1 MVERRH
7 GLSADDV
14 ETNLAI
20 MVAENKVLKVNYKGN
35 ISYRNPAKRKR
46 RKRDHSETADRKSVA
61 IMRAKLPRK
70 KLLKLKKAT
79 KALVKPKRKRGRPPL
94 KKKVKVK
101 PVVEADEDTEE
112 EVIDESMMATAVD
125 DDDINNDLSKSPEV
139 DSHKEDKSDNESAPD
154 SSADEKTSIGRQ
166 KVCIKYQLVKGRKKY
181 ELVKGRRSCS
191 EGGSSIDQQKT
202 GGAESDHT
210 SCENGLLND
219 ITTHDVKDTKAEPA
233 SSLVSSKKIKL
244 IMNKKKVSITL
255 MDSMYFC
262 YLGSSA
268 VFEAMTCHADLLVR
282 WYE

>member
-7 GLSADDV
+7 GLSVDDV

-35 ISYRNPAKRKR
+35 ISYRNPARWKR
-46 RKRDHSETADRKSVA
+46 RKRDQTETVDRKSVA

-94 KKKVKVK
+94 KKKAKVK

-112 EVIDESMMATAVD
+112 EVIDESLMGTTVD
-125 DDDINNDLSKSPEV
+125 DDVNNDMSKSPEV
-139 DSHKEDKSDNESAPD
+139 DSHRQDKSDNESAPD
-154 SSADEKTSIGRQ
+154 SSADEKSGIGRQ

-181 ELVKGRRSCS
+181 ELVKGRSSCGK
-191 EGGSSIDQQKT
+191 GGSSIDRQKT
-202 GGAESDHT
+202 GGTESDCT
-210 SCENGLLND
+210 TCEDGLLND
-219 ITTHDVKDTKAEPA
+219 ITTDDVKDTKTEPT

-255 MDSMYFC
+255 MGSIYFC
-262 YLGSSA
+262 YLGCST
-268 VFEAMTCHADLLVR
+268 VFEAMTCHTDLLVQL
-282 WYE
+282 E